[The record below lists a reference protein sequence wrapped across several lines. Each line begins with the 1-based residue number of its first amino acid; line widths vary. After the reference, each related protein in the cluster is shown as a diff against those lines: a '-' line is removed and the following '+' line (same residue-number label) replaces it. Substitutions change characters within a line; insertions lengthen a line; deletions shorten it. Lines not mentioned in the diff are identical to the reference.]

1 MKQSTKQQ
9 VSSLLLMLAFLPM
22 LLISS
27 VHTHNHHNIS
37 HADAECSKCIQHLPC
52 AGHLDGEVGH
62 SHDCVLCQFV
72 GLNYVAT
79 NEVRI
84 AFVDGGEGN
93 IRAQQTA
100 HWSACVVGLPLLRA
114 PPVAL
119 A

>member
-1 MKQSTKQQ
+1 
-9 VSSLLLMLAFLPM
+9 MLAFLPM
-22 LLISS
+22 LLVSS

-37 HADAECSKCIQHLPC
+37 HADAECSKCIHHLPC
-52 AGHLDGEVGH
+52 AGHLDGGAGH

-84 AFVDGGEGN
+84 ALVDNETGS
-93 IRAQQTA
+93 IRARQIDMN
-100 HWSACVVGLPLLRA
+100 SACVAGLPLLRA
-114 PPVAL
+114 PPTML